1 MDSCHKSFFYSK
13 FVIQHFSHRGKA
25 VGGARCITVGWKY
38 KKRKELIPEAK
49 FVAYWLGK
57 TNSQEA
63 NCQIQ

>member
-38 KKRKELIPEAK
+38 KEREELIPEAK
-49 FVAYWLGK
+49 FVAY
-57 TNSQEA
+57 
-63 NCQIQ
+63 